1 MTYII
6 YGCFPILGYMGG
18 NTPTQGS
25 SRNTPMSGQ
34 NTPRRTPRGQFDT
47 TPLYDE

>member
-1 MTYII
+1 
-6 YGCFPILGYMGG
+6 MGG